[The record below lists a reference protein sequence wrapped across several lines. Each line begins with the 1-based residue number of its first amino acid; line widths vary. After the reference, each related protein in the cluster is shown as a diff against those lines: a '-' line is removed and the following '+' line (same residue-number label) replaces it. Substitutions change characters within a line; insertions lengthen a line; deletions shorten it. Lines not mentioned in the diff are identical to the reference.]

1 MLTTTLILSQ
11 LFPSLLS
18 STFNLPTTTLAASCH
33 VFFLK
38 TRKLGFF
45 QALRDSYFY
54 RYSYFVDEF
63 AQDNLSA
70 FKRFKLT
77 VYLRNFFGS
86 SCFTVEPLRFTAA
99 YSYSLET
106 LFAGSNWA
114 EREAFDLYG
123 IFFEFH
129 SDLRRILTDYGFEG
143 FPLRKDFPLSGYV
156 QIRYDETLRRL
167 VMEPVEFNQEYRY
180 FEFSNPWRLEN

>member
-1 MLTTTLILSQ
+1 MLATTLILSQ
-11 LFPSLLS
+11 LFPALLA
-18 STFNLPTTTLAASCH
+18 STFSLRTANLAAHCN
-33 VFFLK
+33 VFML
-38 TRKLGFF
+38 RVRRLNFF
-45 QALRDSYFY
+45 QTLRDSYFY
-54 RYSYFVDEF
+54 RYTYFVDEF

-86 SCFTVEPLRFTAA
+86 NCFTVEPLRFTAA
-99 YSYSLET
+99 YSCSLEL
-106 LFAGSNWA
+106 LFTGSNWA
-114 EREAFDLYG
+114 EREAFDMYG

-180 FEFSNPWRLEN
+180 FEFSNPWRL